1 MRQSRGGANA
11 SGNSRL
17 AMVPAWSADAREGVR
32 TIPSMQDWNFD
43 FLRRQIVGIDS
54 SFDTPFGR
62 RLMVYCDYTASGRC
76 LVFVER
82 YLQTLQRSYANTHTE
97 DDVTGRSMSRL
108 LHEAEAMI
116 KRAVNAGPQGR
127 IVACGTGATGAIDKL
142 QQILGIALAPATR
155 RTLGEELRQF
165 LGDERFEEFREFQ
178 RAHQPVVFVGPY
190 EHHSN
195 EVTWRQG
202 LATVVEVNLASDGG
216 MDLAHLESL
225 LGDPQYRDRLRIGS
239 FSAASNVT
247 GMRTPVPEVA
257 RLLHRHGA
265 YACFDYAA
273 SGPYA
278 EIDMNPPR
286 DAGGDDPSIDA
297 VFLSPHKFLGG
308 PGSSGVLVFNERLYP
323 RDLPPSV
330 AGGGTVDYV
339 SPLDQDFIADIE
351 EREKAG
357 TPGVLQTLKAALA
370 LDLKR
375 CIGAGRI
382 EAREHELVARAL
394 GRWGAHPRIEVLG
407 NPDPARRIGIVSFNL
422 LDPRGRYLH
431 PKFVTVLLNDLF
443 GIQSRAGC
451 SCAGP
456 YGHRLLGID
465 QPTSELYR
473 DWVRKGFQ
481 GIKPGWCRVGLPL
494 RDGRRRVRVR
504 DGRGGVRR
512 GARAPL
518 PAAVCVRRGDGCVE
532 PPRVPRHGRGA
543 VAGGRARRGR
553 LRRDGAARGGAG
565 SRIYAGLPRRGT
577 SLGRTTG
584 RARPGSRARE
594 HGAIRRTTVLQ
605 RRLTGF
611 PSIARRD
618 AGRRD
623 ARVAGEHLQPF
634 SSPPHLTDTTDAAPT
649 RRPRV
654 EEGVSWKSQRC

>member
-1 MRQSRGGANA
+1 
-11 SGNSRL
+11 
-17 AMVPAWSADAREGVR
+17 
-32 TIPSMQDWNFD
+32 MQDWNFD

-76 LVFVER
+76 LVFIER

-142 QQILGIALAPATR
+142 QQILGVSLAPATR
-155 RTLGEELRQF
+155 RVLSDELRQF
-165 LGDERFEEFREFQ
+165 LGDERFEAFRAFQ
-178 RAHQPVVFVGPY
+178 QSHQPVVFVGPY

-202 LATVVEVNLASDGG
+202 LATVVEVNLAADGSV
-216 MDLAHLESL
+216 DLEHLERL
-225 LGDPQYRDRLRIGS
+225 LKAPEYQGRLRIGS

-247 GMRTPVPEVA
+247 GMRSPTRAIA
-257 RLLHRHGA
+257 RLLHAHGA
-265 YACFDYAA
+265 YACFDFAA
-273 SGPYA
+273 SAPYV

-286 DAGGDDPSIDA
+286 DADGGDASYDA

-308 PGSSGVLVFNERLYP
+308 PGSSGVLVFNEKMYC

-339 SPLDQDFIADIE
+339 SPIDQDFIADIE

-370 LDLKR
+370 LELKR
-375 CIGAGRI
+375 RVGAPCI
-382 EAREHELVARAL
+382 EAREQKLVSRAL
-394 GRWGAHPRIEVLG
+394 ERWCAHPRIEILG

-422 LDPRGRYLH
+422 ADPRGRYLH

-481 GIKPGWCRVGLPL
+481 GIKPGWCRVGFHYAMDDAEAGYIVDAVEFVAEHGHRFLPL
-494 RDGRRRVRVR
+494 YSFDPATGAWSHREQ
-504 DGRGGVRR
+504 RGTD
-512 GARAPL
+512 
-518 PAAVCVRRGDGCVE
+518 AALSLE
-532 PPRVPRHGRGA
+532 A
-543 VAGGRARRGR
+543 ALAAGGCDETALPEAER
-553 LRRDGAARGGAG
+553 L
-565 SRIYAGLPRRGT
+565 RIYADCLAQARALADGLGEP
-577 SLGRTTG
+577 
-584 RARPGSRARE
+584 PGS
-594 HGAIRRTTVLQ
+594 TTQSGDEQFGDLQ
-605 RRLTGF
+605 F
-611 PSIARRD
+611 FN
-618 AGRRD
+618 
-623 ARVAGEHLQPF
+623 V
-634 SSPPHLTDTTDAAPT
+634 
-649 RRPRV
+649 V
-654 EEGVSWKSQRC
+654 